1 MAEPFFVSIE
11 ELRSALSRALTAAEE
26 RFGSELALQDD
37 YYWHLQVDDAFDMSR
52 EPESLTVYLL
62 EPADIELDVR
72 ERRGERLEPACFAPD
87 QVAPQVRLGMDSR
100 LALEPRQVRRSCQPQ
115 DSRRGDNYTGDGRAR
130 MRVLHPSLPEA
141 RPIPS
146 TPTGPSP

>member
-72 ERRGERLEPACFAPD
+72 R
-87 QVAPQVRLGMDSR
+87 VAASGSS
-100 LALEPRQVRRSCQPQ
+100 PRASHQIR
-115 DSRRGDNYTGDGRAR
+115 
-130 MRVLHPSLPEA
+130 
-141 RPIPS
+141 
-146 TPTGPSP
+146 